1 MSKGRLITFEGIEGS
16 GKSTQIER
24 LSTFLRAQKKEVLT
38 LREPGGTA
46 LGETLRNLLQHQTD
60 IDIHRQAEW
69 LLFSASRVQ
78 LIHEVILPALNRGVW
93 VLCDRFIDST
103 IAYQGYG
110 RELDIPAMKQLH
122 KSILGALAPDITFFL
137 SVDVNQGFKRVEAR
151 CKEQAV
157 EPDRMESQQRDFYER
172 VFVGYDELAKDEKRI
187 HRIDGTAPIE
197 EISEYIQQEVLAL
210 LSGTTT

>member
-46 LGETLRNLLQHQTD
+46 LGEALRNLLQYQTD

-78 LIHEVILPALNRGVW
+78 LIHEVILPALNRGAW

-122 KSILGALAPDITFFL
+122 NAILGALVPDITFFL
-137 SVDVNQGFKRVEAR
+137 SVDVNQGFERVEAR
-151 CKEQAV
+151 CREQAV
-157 EPDRMESQQRDFYER
+157 EPDRMESQERDFYER
-172 VFVGYDELAKDEKRI
+172 VFAGYDELARDEKRI
-187 HRIDGTAPIE
+187 HRIDGTASIE
-197 EISEYIQQEVLAL
+197 VISEFIQQEVLAL

>member
-46 LGETLRNLLQHQTD
+46 LGEALRSLLQYQAD

-78 LIHEVILPALNRGVW
+78 LIHEVILPALNRGAW

-110 RELDIPAMKQLH
+110 RELDIPVMKQLH
-122 KSILGALAPDITFFL
+122 NAILGALVPDITFFL
-137 SVDVNQGFKRVEAR
+137 SVDVNQGFERVEAR
-151 CKEQAV
+151 CKEQAI

-172 VFVGYDELAKDEKRI
+172 VFAGYDELARDEKRI
-187 HRIDGTAPIE
+187 HRIDGTASIE
-197 EISEYIQQEVLAL
+197 VISEYIQQEVLAL

>member
-16 GKSTQIER
+16 GKSTQIEQ

-78 LIHEVILPALNRGVW
+78 LIHEVILPALNRGAW

-122 KSILGALAPDITFFL
+122 NSILGALVPDITFFL
-137 SVDVNQGFKRVEAR
+137 HVDVNQGFKRVEAR

-157 EPDRMESQQRDFYER
+157 EPDRMETQQRDFYER
-172 VFVGYDELAKDEKRI
+172 VFAGYDELARDEKRI

>member
-122 KSILGALAPDITFFL
+122 NSILGALVPDITFFL